1 MYKWIIIVFLAT
13 ALPVKAQELNCTV
26 KVGYEMVTDAN
37 TQIFQT
43 LEKSLGDF
51 VNNTRWTTRNFGRN
65 EKIECSMFINVL
77 SYNNNQ
83 FTANLQVQAS
93 RPIYGSTYSSPILN
107 INDKDFAFNY
117 TEYENLYFNP
127 NSFTSNLMSVIAFYA
142 NIIIGMD
149 ADSFQKGG
157 GTPYYEMAQAIVN
170 QGQQSG
176 YQGWSQQEGGLQNRY
191 FLVNNIL
198 SNTYEPFRD
207 ALYEYH
213 MAGLDH
219 MSEDIKGSKENI
231 IKAVKTLSKLHSVRP
246 NAYLTRVFFDAK
258 SDEIVSIFSGGPA
271 VTLTELS
278 DTLNRIS
285 PLNSSKWSNIK

>member
-1 MYKWIIIVFLAT
+1 MYKWIMIVLLAVT
-13 ALPVKAQELNCTV
+13 LPVKAQELNCTV
-26 KVGYEMVTDAN
+26 KVGYDMVTDAN
-37 TQIFQT
+37 TQIFKT

-77 SYNNNQ
+77 SYSNNQ

-127 NSFTSNLMSVIAFYA
+127 NSFTSNLMSVVAFYA

-157 GTPYYEMAQAIVN
+157 GTPYYEVAQAIVT

-176 YQGWSQQEGGLQNRY
+176 YAGWSQQEGGLQNRY

-213 MAGLDH
+213 LAGLDH

>member
-213 MAGLDH
+213 LAGLDH

>member
-1 MYKWIIIVFLAT
+1 MYKWIIIVFLAV
-13 ALPVKAQELNCTV
+13 ALPLKAQELNCTV

-157 GTPYYEMAQAIVN
+157 GTAYYEMAQAIVN

-213 MAGLDH
+213 LAGLDH

>member
-127 NSFTSNLMSVIAFYA
+127 NSFTSNLMSVVAFYA

>member
-1 MYKWIIIVFLAT
+1 MYKWIMIVLLAVT
-13 ALPVKAQELNCTV
+13 LPVKAQELNCTV
-26 KVGYEMVTDAN
+26 KVGYDMVTDAN
-37 TQIFQT
+37 TQIFKT

-77 SYNNNQ
+77 SYSNNQ

-127 NSFTSNLMSVIAFYA
+127 NSFTSNLMSVVAFYA

-157 GTPYYEMAQAIVN
+157 GTPYYEVAQAIVT

-176 YQGWSQQEGGLQNRY
+176 YAGWSQQEGGLQNRY

-198 SNTYEPFRD
+198 SNTYESFRD

-213 MAGLDH
+213 LAGLDH

>member
-1 MYKWIIIVFLAT
+1 MYKWIMIVLLAVT
-13 ALPVKAQELNCTV
+13 LPVKAQELNCTV
-26 KVGYEMVTDAN
+26 KVGYDMVTDAN
-37 TQIFQT
+37 TQIFKT

-77 SYNNNQ
+77 SYSNNQ

-127 NSFTSNLMSVIAFYA
+127 NSFTSNLMSVVAFYA

-157 GTPYYEMAQAIVN
+157 GTPYYEVAQAIVT

-213 MAGLDH
+213 LAGLDH

>member
-127 NSFTSNLMSVIAFYA
+127 NSFTSNLMSVVAFYA

-213 MAGLDH
+213 LAGLDH